1 MNALLT
7 AIVLWLSANF
17 DLPAT
22 YEHPKVEFV
31 PAVEIAF
38 LHYGAFTT
46 EKRREV
52 LAQYRSNIS
61 LDKRREVVAVYIDVM
76 ETIFLPEGWTGNTPA
91 ELSVLVHEMVH
102 HLQNLARQRFEC
114 PQAREALAYAA
125 QERWLGLFGRNLLE
139 DFEIDRTTLLIST
152 RCSF

>member
-7 AIVLWLSANF
+7 AIVLWLSATF

-38 LHYGAFTT
+38 LHYGAFTA
-46 EKRREV
+46 EKRREA

-61 LDKRREVVAVYIDVM
+61 LDKRREVVAVYIDATK
-76 ETIFLPEGWTGNTPA
+76 TIFLPEGWTGNSPA

-102 HLQNLARQRFEC
+102 HLQNVARLKFEC
-114 PQAREALAYAA
+114 PQAREQLAYAA

-139 DFEIDRTTLLIST
+139 DFEIDPLTLLMST
-152 RCSF
+152 RCGF